1 VTAVYRRFQF
11 EGDIHQSLDCVPLTV
26 RRRLDLAGLKISLA
40 GWQTLTRGE
49 RLALC
54 HLPTESEADIAV
66 YREVMQQFCDARGV
80 PLKPL
85 GDSDRAWNAPEPPE
99 GLRARLHELSVALPP
114 AAWRALDEE
123 SRYALCKL
131 ADPQREP
138 AKLKAALI
146 ELGLASGPSPLDPQA
161 PSCIRPDEPGR

>member
-54 HLPTESEADIAV
+54 HLPTENEADIAV

-80 PLKPL
+80 ALKPL
-85 GDSDRAWNAPEPPE
+85 PDADRVWNAAEPPAP
-99 GLRARLHELSVALPP
+99 LRTRLDELAVALAP

-138 AKLKAALI
+138 AKLQAALI
-146 ELGLASGPSPLDPQA
+146 ELGLASGPSPLDPEA
-161 PSCIRPDEPGR
+161 PSCTRAGETGS

>member
-1 VTAVYRRFQF
+1 LTAVYKRFLF
-11 EGDIHQSLDCVPLTV
+11 EGDIHQSLACVPLTV

-40 GWQTLTRGE
+40 GWQLLSRAE

-54 HLPTESEADIAV
+54 HLPADSEADIAV
-66 YREVMQQFCDARGV
+66 YREVMQEFCVGRGV

-85 GDSDRAWNAPEPPE
+85 PDSDRAWNAAEPPE
-99 GLRARLHELSVALPP
+99 GLEARLRELAVALSPG
-114 AAWRALDEE
+114 AWRALDEE

-146 ELGLASGPSPLDPQA
+146 ELGLASGPSPLDPEA
-161 PSCIRPDEPGR
+161 PSCIRADEPAR